1 MRKIFRF
8 IREQS
13 LTPNQLLVITCS
25 YLALILN
32 LPFLTR
38 ASSAIAALENYNVL
52 FLASLP
58 FFLLSLMLLLQ
69 GLLAFRWI
77 TKPILILTVLVS
89 ALIFYATVTY
99 GIVFDYGMV
108 QNSFETDTAE
118 VLSYINVYALGF
130 FITFAIIPCW
140 LIYSVKLTYQPFLK
154 ELLSRLKLLSAS
166 FGFAFL
172 VASVFYS
179 NYASVGRNNKDIAS
193 YIIPYK
199 MVDSSYKYI
208 RNHYFYPPLKF
219 QVLSITSK
227 LCVTPSRIG
236 APTHLAMNL
245 IISLFD
251 PKLTNPWSVTPLIQK
266 TINA

>member
-58 FFLLSLMLLLQ
+58 LFLLSLMLLLQ

-118 VLSYINVYALGF
+118 ALSYINVYALGF
-130 FITFAIIPCW
+130 FIIFAVIFI
-140 LIYSVKLTYQPFLK
+140 
-154 ELLSRLKLLSAS
+154 S
-166 FGFAFL
+166 FF
-172 VASVFYS
+172 S
-179 NYASVGRNNKDIAS
+179 
-193 YIIPYK
+193 
-199 MVDSSYKYI
+199 
-208 RNHYFYPPLKF
+208 
-219 QVLSITSK
+219 
-227 LCVTPSRIG
+227 
-236 APTHLAMNL
+236 
-245 IISLFD
+245 
-251 PKLTNPWSVTPLIQK
+251 
-266 TINA
+266 